1 MDPQTLA
8 TARDLALVLL
18 IVEVF
23 ILALPLVIIPFYILR
38 YLPRVKAPIRP
49 NLRIVRRN
57 TEQVEKGTKAVMG
70 AMVLPFLWTAATAA
84 ALKRAVL
91 VIAGRR

>member
-18 IVEVF
+18 IVEAF

-49 NLRIVRRN
+49 NLRIVRQK
-57 TEQVEKGTKAVMG
+57 TEQVERVTKAAMG
-70 AMVLPFLWTAATAA
+70 TMVLPFLWTAATTA
-84 ALKRAVL
+84 ALKRGLLYIV
-91 VIAGRR
+91 RRR

>member
-18 IVEVF
+18 IVEAF

-38 YLPRVKAPIRP
+38 YLPRVKGPIRP
-49 NLRIVRRN
+49 NLRIVRQR
-57 TEQVEKGTKAVMG
+57 TEQLERVTKAIMG
-70 AMVLPFLWTAATAA
+70 AMVLPFLWTAATGA
-84 ALKRAVL
+84 ALKRGVL
-91 VIAGRR
+91 IILGRR